1 MSRRGSILQ
10 DYGGRFEPMPQ
21 DAQLAAAQYYQRD
34 KEQANQMQQQK
45 ERDKQKQ
52 QGDATD
58 FIGGLK
64 ADHVGDTTIDL
75 YNDAQ
80 MKSLQDKLVA
90 MQQKGAGVNEI
101 KMAALPEL
109 QKIAQGYTIAKNE
122 YGKIA
127 EAQKNLMKDYPEGN
141 AEAAR
146 NVMGKGLLENI
157 YEYNPDGSIKG
168 YKDPS
173 LINSSKSYSDDLF
186 DPEKMDAWYPNTINE
201 VVANIQKT
209 RGLTPLK
216 GQLKLINPKGGYTDK
231 KYEGHI
237 SIYDTP
243 ITDKDGKITGISL
256 DAENVPLGKNEDG
269 TANVIQVMPKG
280 KYDVLRGNGKSAMQ
294 FDKAVYNHISKDVG
308 INPKSL
314 DPQAYDI
321 YSRNYALEMLRTTG
335 LQGSSYNQF
344 DVEKENPI
352 KNITNN
358 YVNNGKQPVPVMD
371 IVTPIKDYF
380 ENVGEQKDG
389 LKGVAQL
396 NLFNNEVTTPI
407 LNEVKNRYP
416 NITADDIYYQKDGDN
431 IWVMKA
437 DESGKI
443 NKSKD
448 VPVFK
453 LDGFSNVTGNKP
465 QGVKSKNEALRKAQ
479 SDKTESKPT
488 AGYSNVQTLQD
499 SKGKSIQAG
508 VKNGKWYDIKTG
520 KPIE

>member
-1 MSRRGSILQ
+1 MSRRGAILQ
-10 DYGGRFEPMPQ
+10 DYGGTMPLQ
-21 DAQLAAAQYYQRD
+21 DITAARDAASYYQRD
-34 KEQANQMQQQK
+34 KEQANQMKMHQADQK
-45 ERDKQKQ
+45 KKE

-186 DPEKMDAWYPNTINE
+186 DPEKMDAWYPNTTNE

-294 FDKAVYNHISKDVG
+294 FDKAVYNHISKDLG

-352 KNITNN
+352 KNITNITN
-358 YVNNGKQPVPVMD
+358 KTGKDEVDVNNIYKR
-371 IVTPIKDYF
+371 
-380 ENVGEQKDG
+380 VGAKIDSEVE
-389 LKGVAQL
+389 KGFGATRFSSL
-396 NLFNNEVTTPI
+396 ANDEMEV
-407 LNEVKNRYP
+407 VKKAVEIAGYDLEEGGT
-416 NITADDIYYQKDGDN
+416 NIYLAKDGDEYK
-431 IWVMKA
+431 VYKA
-437 DESGKI
+437 ED
-443 NKSKD
+443 
-448 VPVFK
+448 
-453 LDGFSNVTGNKP
+453 
-465 QGVKSKNEALRKAQ
+465 
-479 SDKTESKPT
+479 
-488 AGYSNVQTLQD
+488 
-499 SKGKSIQAG
+499 
-508 VKNGKWYDIKTG
+508 G
-520 KPIE
+520 KPLPQTPQNEITTLSFEGANLKNQPNVATKKEVVKQGEEMRNKKAGGKVQSRKGQDGKTYTSTDGITWKASDGTTVVLQK

>member
-1 MSRRGSILQ
+1 MSRRGAILQ
-10 DYGGRFEPMPQ
+10 DYGGRFEPQPQ
-21 DAQLAAAQYYQRD
+21 DAQRDAAQYYQRD

-256 DAENVPLGKNEDG
+256 DAENVPLGKNKDG

-294 FDKAVYNHISKDVG
+294 FDKAVYNHISKDLG

-371 IVTPIKDYF
+371 IVTPVKSYF
-380 ENVGEQKDG
+380 ETHKDAVIRYDSKDG
-389 LKGVAQL
+389 KVKTISGVAPL
-396 NLFNNEVTTPI
+396 NVFNNAVTDPI
-407 LNEVKNRYP
+407 VETIKSRHSGEGL
-416 NITADDIYYQKDGDN
+416 TANNIYYRNIDGTTWVMIARTPDDKKDGQF
-431 IWVMKA
+431 
-437 DESGKI
+437 KI
-443 NKSKD
+443 NPEED
-448 VPVFK
+448 TPAFK
-453 LDGFSNVTGNKP
+453 LDEFTNVVGNKP
-465 QGVKSKNEALRKAQ
+465 GGIKPKNQALIDAQ
-479 SDKTESKPT
+479 KKTKTEP
-488 AGYSNVQTLQD
+488 
-499 SKGKSIQAG
+499 
-508 VKNGKWYDIKTG
+508 IKTVKVKG
-520 KPIE
+520 L